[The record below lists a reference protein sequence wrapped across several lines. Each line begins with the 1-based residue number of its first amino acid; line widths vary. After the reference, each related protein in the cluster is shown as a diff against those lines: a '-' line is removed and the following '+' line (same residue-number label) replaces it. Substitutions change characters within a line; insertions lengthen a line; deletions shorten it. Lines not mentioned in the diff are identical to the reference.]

1 VTGPSLATPVD
12 DERDHVAGP
21 ESAPVTLV
29 EYGDYECP
37 YCGQAYP
44 IVKSLQEALGDE
56 LRFVFRNFP
65 LADAHPH
72 AEHAAEAAE
81 SAAAQGSFW
90 EMHDMLFENQEQL
103 DDEALVGYGEQLG
116 LDAAQIARDL
126 EDGAHEARIRED
138 FRSGVRSGVN
148 GTPSFFV
155 NGVRYDGNWTSPHEF
170 LDALRSAASR
180 G

>member
-1 VTGPSLATPVD
+1 
-12 DERDHVAGP
+12 
-21 ESAPVTLV
+21 
-29 EYGDYECP
+29 
-37 YCGQAYP
+37 
-44 IVKSLQEALGDE
+44 
-56 LRFVFRNFP
+56 
-65 LADAHPH
+65 
-72 AEHAAEAAE
+72 
-81 SAAAQGSFW
+81 
-90 EMHDMLFENQEQL
+90 MHDMLFENQEQL